1 MVCRRP
7 SRHYRRRGAVLCMCR
22 RTQVRD
28 RRTVVC
34 HSLRCRHTSN
44 WWYWH
49 PAVTLAWGDVVLPE
63 PEMRSDLCFLDSD
76 FAAVVAAFAAYV
88 VVHVPCA
95 AVGADSQCGD
105 KSFVVCT
112 TFRCTGM
119 RLSAFRMCHC
129 FIVLIVIIQ
138 LFVTDDALLRDIV
151 AGIIPHRRQP
161 PPNVRR
167 DGPASRGCIP
177 RRHGPCGAGCRASV
191 WSR

>member
-22 RTQVRD
+22 RTQRCD

-49 PAVTLAWGDVVLPE
+49 PAVTLACGDVVLPE

-138 LFVTDDALLRDIV
+138 LFVTDDALFAGRRCRDYS
-151 AGIIPHRRQP
+151 PSSS
-161 PPNVRR
+161 
-167 DGPASRGCIP
+167 ASTECSSR
-177 RRHGPCGAGCRASV
+177 RASISGLHPPSAWTL
-191 WSR
+191 WSGMQSIRVE